1 MILSRPE
8 QLRPKNGRKLAKLRP
23 KNGRDLAE
31 LQHKATKADV
41 SRGLADEYKFEA
53 YLADDAEKFIGCR
66 SYAAKVDV
74 KRSVRV
80 CMSQCRVES
89 SECDRGG

>member
-1 MILSRPE
+1 MILNRSK
-8 QLRPKNGRKLAKLRP
+8 QLRPKNGKLAELRP
-23 KNGRDLAE
+23 KNGRNLAE
-31 LQHKATKADV
+31 LQYKATKADV
-41 SRGLADEYKFEA
+41 SRGLADEYKFKA

-66 SYAAKVDV
+66 SYAARVGV
-74 KRSVRV
+74 KGSVSV